1 MDMNGLNMEH
11 GVIGNFD
18 GPRLGRKMRLGGQDM
33 DIVMQATNSQA
44 DKTTAVNPM
53 KELRIEKLVIS
64 Q

>member
-1 MDMNGLNMEH
+1 MDVDMDKEDE
-11 GVIGNFD
+11 IGE
-18 GPRLGRKMRLGGQDM
+18 QDM
-33 DIVMQATNSQA
+33 DITMQATNSQA

>member
-1 MDMNGLNMEH
+1 MEL
-11 GVIGNFD
+11 D
-18 GPRLGRKMRLGGQDM
+18 QDQEDEDGGQDM

>member
-1 MDMNGLNMEH
+1 
-11 GVIGNFD
+11 
-18 GPRLGRKMRLGGQDM
+18 M

>member
-1 MDMNGLNMEH
+1 LDVDKDREDQ
-11 GVIGNFD
+11 IGE
-18 GPRLGRKMRLGGQDM
+18 QDSAYT
-33 DIVMQATNSQA
+33 MQATNSQA